1 MCTLRINLKKG
12 CGSLKIFKQ
21 LFIIFLLCLVG
32 EVAANLLPFQM
43 PASVIS
49 LVLLFLLLNFQWIK
63 SETIKEISEFL
74 LKNMAFFFI
83 PAGVSIIEK
92 LDFLKDKIFV
102 LLVICFITI
111 FLTFTVTA
119 YTVIGVTKLINV
131 KKERGK

>member
-1 MCTLRINLKKG
+1 M
-12 CGSLKIFKQ
+12 KIFKQ

-32 EVAANLLPFQM
+32 EVAANLLPFQL

-49 LVLLFLLLNFQWIK
+49 LVLLFLLLTFQWIK